1 MLKKLSKIG
10 GRAIGDRIN
19 EDNNRSLQ
27 YQNKDTSFDEI
38 LDSMN
43 YNSTPSVDSHSNINT
58 STDKSFKSVNKSNS
72 PSVDYLPK
80 IYSSFEG
87 IIVRLN
93 IKKVIIS
100 RKGITYILY
109 YGKFLSYQMALDWIS
124 ILIWKE

>member
-72 PSVDYLPK
+72 PSIDYLP
-80 IYSSFEG
+80 
-87 IIVRLN
+87 
-93 IKKVIIS
+93 
-100 RKGITYILY
+100 
-109 YGKFLSYQMALDWIS
+109 
-124 ILIWKE
+124 